1 MKVRVVVSDCCVD
14 VDCGCNILEF
24 SFDRFSC
31 AAEFIKLCLREGFV
45 VEVQN
50 EDE

>member
-1 MKVRVVVSDCCVD
+1 MKVSVIVSNCCVD
-14 VDCGCNILEF
+14 VVCDCNILEF

-31 AAEFIKLCLREGFV
+31 AAEFIKLCLRQGFV